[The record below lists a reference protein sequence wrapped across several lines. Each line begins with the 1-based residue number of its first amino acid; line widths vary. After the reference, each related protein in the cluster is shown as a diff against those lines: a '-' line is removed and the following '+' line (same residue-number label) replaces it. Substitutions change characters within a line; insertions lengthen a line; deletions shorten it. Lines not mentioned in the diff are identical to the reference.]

1 MLPGY
6 EFHRD
11 GLPVDD
17 DINASTAGHQGKK
30 KRTSTGIIKTHV
42 FICLSIPSLPPVI
55 GELLDI

>member
-17 DINASTAGHQGKK
+17 DINASTAGSRVEK
-30 KRTSTGIIKTHV
+30 
-42 FICLSIPSLPPVI
+42 
-55 GELLDI
+55 D